1 MALDARIPASMTN
14 FYVWLNHLSNQV
26 MFWVTTISFAVIQ
39 TAKKLARGYYQ
50 SERQLWVKDQTIDE
64 VGDQFRLRVVNDNFF
79 FMNLNILDVGFQ
91 DSHG

>member
-14 FYVWLNHLSNQV
+14 FYVWLAHLSNQV

-64 VGDQFRLRVVNDNFF
+64 VGDQFRLRVGHCRPDEPYKIISTLF
-79 FMNLNILDVGFQ
+79 
-91 DSHG
+91 

>member
-14 FYVWLNHLSNQV
+14 FYVWLTHLSNQV

-39 TAKKLARGYYQ
+39 TAKKLASGYYQ

-64 VGDQFRLRVVNDNFF
+64 VGDQFRLRVEFHIRSREKIKL
-79 FMNLNILDVGFQ
+79 LNGCYGEII
-91 DSHG
+91 